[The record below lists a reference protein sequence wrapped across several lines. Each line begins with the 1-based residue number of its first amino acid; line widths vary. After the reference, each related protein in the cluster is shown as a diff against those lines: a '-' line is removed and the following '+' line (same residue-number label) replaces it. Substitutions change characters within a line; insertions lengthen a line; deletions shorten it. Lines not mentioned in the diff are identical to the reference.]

1 MSSMW
6 TMLVLLARS
15 DAFGVFDAMNDESTS
30 LETKIPE
37 VLQEAPP
44 GWHPFGGNL
53 LEVLRG
59 VWSTTRFPEP
69 EVTDYAE
76 NLMLEETRKGVMLMA
91 VLSLLIQLAAVALY
105 QRLGIH
111 GSVMYTYGLLSL
123 LSFHVI
129 MSARWISDTRALNLL
144 GTILLVITGVAI
156 MAIAHRNG
164 TLNASLLSSVVMLFM
179 VIPLVPWGLREACFV
194 IALICLTLTGSSLSV
209 GGRFQTETLWTLQFL
224 IAASAITATLVLVRN
239 TVVRKHDIRTRYDLE
254 RAHRDLQLISTR
266 DPLTGAWNRRYL
278 EQNFASIAQRARDEG
293 RILYLA
299 LLDVDT
305 FKKLNDTCGHHHGD
319 EILRR
324 LVEMLRDNL
333 TVTAHVLRLGG
344 DEFAVLDTRENF
356 EDAVR
361 RCLGHLETDPR
372 LREVNDA
379 PVRVSTGFA
388 KVGPSE
394 RADLDLMYRVAD
406 AALYEQKDARRNNV
420 MTGRWLARPT

>member
-1 MSSMW
+1 
-6 TMLVLLARS
+6 
-15 DAFGVFDAMNDESTS
+15 MNNESTS

-37 VLQEAPP
+37 VLHEMRPRWQL
-44 GWHPFGGNL
+44 FGRSVLNNL
-53 LEVLRG
+53 RS
-59 VWSTTRFPEP
+59 VWSTTHFPEP

-76 NLMLEETRKGVMLMA
+76 NLMLEETRKGIMLMA
-91 VLSLLIQLAAVALY
+91 VLSLLIQVAAVALY
-105 QRLGIH
+105 QKLGIH

-123 LSFHVI
+123 LSFHVV

-144 GTILLVITGVAI
+144 GTILLVITSVAI

-164 TLNASLLSSVVMLFM
+164 TLDASLLSSVVLLFM

-194 IALICLTLTGSSLSV
+194 VALICLTLIGSSLSV
-209 GGRFQTETLWTLQFL
+209 GGRFQAETLWTLQFL
-224 IAASAITATLVLVRN
+224 IAASALTATLVLVRN
-239 TVVRKHDIRTRYDLE
+239 TIVRKHDIRARYELE
-254 RAHRDLQLISTR
+254 KAHRDLQLISTR

-278 EQNFASIAQRARDEG
+278 EQNFSSIAQRARDEG
-293 RILYLA
+293 RNLYLA
-299 LLDVDT
+299 LLDVDS

-333 TVTAHVLRLGG
+333 TETAHVLRLGG
-344 DEFAVLDTRENF
+344 DEFAVLDTRDNF

-379 PVRVSTGFA
+379 PIRVSTGFA
-388 KVGPSE
+388 KVGPTE
-394 RADLDLMYRVAD
+394 RADLDRLYRVAD
-406 AALYEQKDARRNNV
+406 AALYERKEARQNNV
-420 MTGRWLARPT
+420 VTGRWLARPT